1 MSSLFQPLS
10 IRNIHFKNRIVVSPM
25 CQYSATDG
33 FANDW
38 HHVHLGSRAVGGAG
52 LVIAEATAVSPEGRI
67 SPGDLGIW
75 KDEHIDFLK
84 RIALFIELQGAVPGI
99 QLAHAGRKASH
110 QSPWQGSKALTAEE
124 GAWQTVAPSPLPY
137 VPSDPLPAEMSLEDI
152 RQCVKDFEAAA
163 QRARDSGFKVIEIH
177 AAHGYLLNELLSPL
191 SNHRTDEYGGSF
203 GYRIRLLLEVVAV
216 TRKVIGNDMPLFVRI
231 SATDW
236 VPGGWTPEDS
246 VALVKILKEVSV
258 DLVDCSSGGNSPE
271 QKIPVGPLY
280 QVGFAEKIKNQTGML
295 TGAVGMITTAAEAEQ
310 ILQSGQADLVFMA
323 RQLLRDPYFALHAA
337 KELGDEINWPVQ
349 YMRAKE

>member
-1 MSSLFQPLS
+1 
-10 IRNIHFKNRIVVSPM
+10 M
-25 CQYSATDG
+25 CQYSAIDG

-38 HHVHLGSRAVGGAG
+38 HLVHLGSRAAGGAG

-67 SPGDLGIW
+67 SPGDLGLW
-75 KDEHIDFLK
+75 KDEHMEFLR
-84 RIALFIELQGAVPGI
+84 RIALFIESQGAVPGI

-110 QSPWQGSKALTAEE
+110 QSPWQGNKALTAAD
-124 GAWQTVAPSPLPY
+124 GGWQTIAPSPMAYSPA
-137 VPSDPLPAEMSLEDI
+137 DPVPAEMNLAVI
-152 RQCVKDFEAAA
+152 RQCINDFGAAA
-163 QRARDSGFKVIEIH
+163 RRAMDAGFKVIEIH
-177 AAHGYLLNELLSPL
+177 AAHGYLLNEFLSPL
-191 SNHRTDEYGGSF
+191 SNQRTDDYGGSF
-203 GYRIRLLLEVVAV
+203 GSRIRFLLEVVAV

-258 DLVDCSSGGNSPE
+258 DLVDCSSGGNSNV

-280 QVGFAEKIKNQTGML
+280 QVSFSEKIKKETGML

-310 ILQSGQADLVFMA
+310 ILQNGQADLVILA

-337 KELGDEINWPVQ
+337 QELGEDICWPVQ
-349 YMRAKE
+349 YQRAKK